1 MLAAR
6 VEKKDAEAETY
17 MRAAQVSATSI
28 RATAETAAA
37 AATAFRH
44 AKPNR

>member
-6 VEKKDAEAETY
+6 VEEKDAGAEMS
-17 MRAAQVSATSI
+17 MRAARVSATST

-37 AATAFRH
+37 AATALRH
-44 AKPNR
+44 AKPNK